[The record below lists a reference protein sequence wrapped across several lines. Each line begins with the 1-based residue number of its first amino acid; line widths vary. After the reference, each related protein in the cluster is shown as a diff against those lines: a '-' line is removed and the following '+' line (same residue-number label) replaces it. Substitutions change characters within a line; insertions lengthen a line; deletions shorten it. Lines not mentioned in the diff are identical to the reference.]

1 MNTESS
7 MKKKLWAMIAAIVLV
22 VGLIIGIIILSK
34 KDDGKQEG
42 KNYNIIF
49 AQSSIPPTLAAM
61 DSILD
66 GGNTYA
72 FIQRGK
78 TYAGIE
84 SVSNFDNLGFQTSN
98 QNNATSLEAIQNMIS
113 LVKRLK
119 SSDSKATF
127 NIYVTDF
134 DAYTGFAIG
143 IYAGLSDKDY
153 KVVMIEDG
161 ASTYTNFTQY
171 FVTGKTVGGDIDET
185 YDAFDSLLTD
195 ATAKIEAMKED
206 ANNSVA
212 GSELMINDL
221 YAVYALATFDNAE
234 YRVQDKSKLLDTLN
248 NYVQTSRLTSIYN
261 GTDKEYT
268 VNIKSSSISNTMSKF
283 NEEQRNKYLSLVF
296 GADKDTTINL
306 LQRTVDG
313 NGNEV
318 PSKKLVYIGSRAY
331 NYDYALVP
339 DITLDNY
346 SEYMVDYDRL
356 KELKAEGDALATLL
370 VDEYTQEDWTAF
382 KALLPSEGNNKWVK
396 AFNMFQE
403 YRYAF
408 SYVLTL
414 YGDEYDLL
422 YKGHPSELVDS
433 LSTFKDGH
441 YLVDGITYKNEMYA
455 LVNHFHFEDS
465 LGKRIGVMPGGVAA
479 ENFAYLGLDFAICG
493 LNSST
498 YTGYEV
504 SVPIQFVIGK
514 DNYNVLSTANLSGRY
529 AAGTLLDSEGNNTLV
544 MNKGN
549 ILKAL
554 GRETEYRAWIQSI
567 FGINASEVDKYDLSR
582 TGLLQY
588 ANGQE
593 ITRNVSF
600 GHYNGDTYVVDT
612 TVTAKNGQWLV
623 DIAPEYTGEVPLG
636 CVFAGWAIKGQT
648 NLWNSYYNGLGTDT
662 EMYAV
667 FTKVVQLVSHYP
679 TEIDKEEAKAN
690 LTVYYNWGV
699 EITKIETLGFN
710 AEGYTFAGWATTENG
725 EVVYADNA
733 KLPVSTDVTT
743 LYAVWTK
750 TDAE

>member
-161 ASTYTNFTQY
+161 SSTYSNFTQY

-339 DITLDNY
+339 DISLYNY
-346 SEYMVDYDRL
+346 S
-356 KELKAEGDALATLL
+356 
-370 VDEYTQEDWTAF
+370 
-382 KALLPSEGNNKWVK
+382 
-396 AFNMFQE
+396 
-403 YRYAF
+403 
-408 SYVLTL
+408 
-414 YGDEYDLL
+414 
-422 YKGHPSELVDS
+422 
-433 LSTFKDGH
+433 
-441 YLVDGITYKNEMYA
+441 
-455 LVNHFHFEDS
+455 HF
-465 LGKRIGVMPGGVAA
+465 
-479 ENFAYLGLDFAICG
+479 
-493 LNSST
+493 
-498 YTGYEV
+498 
-504 SVPIQFVIGK
+504 
-514 DNYNVLSTANLSGRY
+514 
-529 AAGTLLDSEGNNTLV
+529 
-544 MNKGN
+544 
-549 ILKAL
+549 
-554 GRETEYRAWIQSI
+554 
-567 FGINASEVDKYDLSR
+567 
-582 TGLLQY
+582 
-588 ANGQE
+588 
-593 ITRNVSF
+593 
-600 GHYNGDTYVVDT
+600 
-612 TVTAKNGQWLV
+612 
-623 DIAPEYTGEVPLG
+623 
-636 CVFAGWAIKGQT
+636 
-648 NLWNSYYNGLGTDT
+648 
-662 EMYAV
+662 
-667 FTKVVQLVSHYP
+667 
-679 TEIDKEEAKAN
+679 
-690 LTVYYNWGV
+690 
-699 EITKIETLGFN
+699 
-710 AEGYTFAGWATTENG
+710 
-725 EVVYADNA
+725 
-733 KLPVSTDVTT
+733 
-743 LYAVWTK
+743 
-750 TDAE
+750 